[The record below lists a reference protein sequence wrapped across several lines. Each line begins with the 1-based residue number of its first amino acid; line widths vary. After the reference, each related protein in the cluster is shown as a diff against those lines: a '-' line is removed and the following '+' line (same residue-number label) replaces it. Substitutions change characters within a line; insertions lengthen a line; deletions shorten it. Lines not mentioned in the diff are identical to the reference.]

1 MQMQCNRISRIW
13 ICFRMKSMLHY
24 KARDELYIGSKDVRR
39 FPVPDDKVTWS
50 TAWPEYK
57 PVDYTAPPVLNRPVW
72 ADPDFRFALWRVF
85 LQRYLSCC
93 GLSSYMAAHC
103 LVSETLALCCVF
115 CYMLYVAPPL

>member
-1 MQMQCNRISRIW
+1 
-13 ICFRMKSMLHY
+13 MKSMLHY

-115 CYMLYVAPPL
+115 CYMLYVAPSL